1 MGCLHLVE
9 WNGGMEWWNGMVE
22 WNSGMDYWTG
32 GMLHRTYLI
41 IQHVSFNEQ
50 WALCRVLCMH
60 CWLDGWLVR
69 LVLHC
74 MNFDP
79 GQDTPLLSGACKAT
93 KHHSMSH
100 TWLQIVIF
108 PFSHTVWVQSDK
120 ENSSAT
126 IALTFAFLWARCE
139 QVRAE
144 QPHLGECVASPDWN
158 LATQPWHRVGYK
170 WKQTFPNLVYR
181 LSMGPN
187 NCHSLCRTH
196 KLCGGRAGLQYFCW
210 QPQQT
215 LIFPVMRYC
224 SLYNTY
230 ARWLGMSY
238 EAFHH
243 SNCPFHYSIPPFHST
258 ECRHPPRMLQT
269 APDGYRKSPASHFIS
284 IHCSTVPVHHS
295 SPLVPVHHSSTLVPV
310 QRL

>member
-1 MGCLHLVE
+1 M
-9 WNGGMEWWNGMVE
+9 
-22 WNSGMDYWTG
+22 
-32 GMLHRTYLI
+32 
-41 IQHVSFNEQ
+41 SFNEQ

-93 KHHSMSH
+93 KHHNMYH

-158 LATQPWHRVGYK
+158 LATQPWHRVGYSGSK
-170 WKQTFPNLVYR
+170 HFQILFTGCPWDQATATLYVVHISCAEGELAYSTSVGNH
-181 LSMGPN
+181 N
-187 NCHSLCRTH
+187 
-196 KLCGGRAGLQYFCW
+196 KL
-210 QPQQT
+210 
-215 LIFPVMRYC
+215 
-224 SLYNTY
+224 
-230 ARWLGMSY
+230 
-238 EAFHH
+238 
-243 SNCPFHYSIPPFHST
+243 
-258 ECRHPPRMLQT
+258 
-269 APDGYRKSPASHFIS
+269 
-284 IHCSTVPVHHS
+284 
-295 SPLVPVHHSSTLVPV
+295 
-310 QRL
+310 